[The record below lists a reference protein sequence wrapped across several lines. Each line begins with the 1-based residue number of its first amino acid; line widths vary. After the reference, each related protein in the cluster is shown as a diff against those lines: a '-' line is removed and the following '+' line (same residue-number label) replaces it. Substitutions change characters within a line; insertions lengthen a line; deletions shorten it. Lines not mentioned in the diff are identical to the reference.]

1 MARENQSVGS
11 LAPYGGMLI
20 RYFGD
25 YLIFRLK
32 KIANRHT
39 DKTGSAKAEP
49 VFLSGSRAP
58 NYGFFF
64 FPPTLV
70 SIPPVS
76 WLTCT
81 SPSFACMPQVPLG
94 SSSTAFW

>member
-1 MARENQSVGS
+1 MAQEHQSVDS
-11 LAPYGGMLI
+11 LAPCGGMLI

-32 KIANRHT
+32 EIANRHT

-49 VFLSGSRAP
+49 VFLSRSRAP

-64 FPPTLV
+64 FPPTFV

-76 WLTCT
+76 CFTC
-81 SPSFACMPQVPLG
+81 SNPSFA
-94 SSSTAFW
+94 